1 MNIRIAV
8 LDSSHNQRNETLT
21 KLDGFA
27 RRKHADIKTRG
38 FASGADLLNDID
50 KNGQY
55 DIYILE
61 TNLPDINGF
70 YIARELRNRYRDCKI
85 IYYTSNRNSA
95 LNAFEVQADNYVIKP
110 TSDEKFDSVMDAAIR
125 SIERNNTSTLIE
137 VRVSTG
143 FMRIPTDEIS
153 YVNIVNRALCYHMQ
167 DGTTIRSILLREPF
181 RNAVEVLLREPTFCI
196 AGASLLINLDA
207 VRVVGR
213 NAILFSH
220 GEWVVPPRTSFKSIY
235 YAWNSLNSN
244 CIS

>member
-8 LDSSHNQRNETLT
+8 LDASHNQRNETLGL
-21 KLDGFA
+21 LDGFA
-27 RRKHADIKTRG
+27 HRKHADITTRG
-38 FASGADLLNDID
+38 FASGADLLNDISR
-50 KNGQY
+50 KGQY

-70 YIARELRNRYRDCKI
+70 YMARELRNRYKDCKI

-95 LNAFEVQADNYVIKP
+95 LNAFEVYADNYVIKP
-110 TSDEKFDSVMDAAIR
+110 TSAEKFDSVLDAAIR
-125 SIERNNTSTLIE
+125 SIERKNTSTLIE
-137 VRVSTG
+137 VRVNSG
-143 FMRIPTDEIS
+143 YMRIAIEDIS

-167 DGTTIRSILLREPF
+167 DGTTIRSIFLREPF
-181 RNAVEVLLREPTFCI
+181 RNAVDLLLRQPTFCI
-196 AGASLLINLDA
+196 AGASLLINLEA

-213 NAILFSH
+213 DAILLSH
-220 GEWVVPPRTSFKSIY
+220 GEWLVPPRTSFKSIY